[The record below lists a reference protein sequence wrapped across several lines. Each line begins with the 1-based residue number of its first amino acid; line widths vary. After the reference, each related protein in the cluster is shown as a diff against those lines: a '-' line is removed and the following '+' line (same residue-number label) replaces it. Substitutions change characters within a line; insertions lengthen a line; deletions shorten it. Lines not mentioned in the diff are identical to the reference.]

1 MCETDRRVRD
11 QPNGCGYVMFSTEEW
26 ELIEELVCEYEKGA
40 DGYDAKLTRSILL
53 KIDAELN
60 HG

>member
-1 MCETDRRVRD
+1 M
-11 QPNGCGYVMFSTEEW
+11 GWGSVMFSTEEW
-26 ELIEELVCEYEKGA
+26 ELIEELVAEYEKGA

-60 HG
+60 HDA